1 MTTLSIVI
9 PVYNE
14 KNTIKRLLNL
24 VEQVELKDIQK
35 EIIIVDDKSTD
46 GTWEILEELKDRYT
60 IVFKKENEGKG
71 SAIKQGFLRASG
83 DIILIQD
90 ADLEYDP
97 NEYNRL
103 IKPILDGQADVVY
116 GSRFI
121 GSEPHRVL
129 FFWHY
134 QGNRF
139 LTHLSNMLSN
149 LSLTDIETCYKVFNR
164 QALDKIKDKITSK
177 RFGIEPE
184 ITALI
189 AKNRLRIYEIGIS
202 YYGRTYSEGK
212 KITWRDGLAAVYHVI
227 KFNLF
232 K

>member
-1 MTTLSIVI
+1 MTTLSIII

-14 KNTIKRLLNL
+14 KNTIKRILKLI
-24 VEQVELKDIQK
+24 EQVELKDIQK

-46 GTWEILEELKDRYT
+46 GTRETLERLRDKYA
-60 IVFKKENEGKG
+60 IIFKEKNEGKG
-71 SAIKQGFLRASG
+71 AAIKQGFLRASG

-90 ADLEYDP
+90 ADLEYNP
-97 NEYNRL
+97 NEYSRL
-103 IKPILDGQADVVY
+103 IGPILDGQADVVY

-134 QGNRF
+134 QGNRL

-149 LSLTDIETCYKVFNR
+149 LSLTDIETCYKAFNR

-184 ITALI
+184 ITALV
-189 AKNRLRIYEIGIS
+189 AKNKLKIYEIGIS
-202 YYGRTYSEGK
+202 YYGRTYSDGK
-212 KITWRDGLAAVYHVI
+212 KITWRDGLAAVYHIV

>member
-1 MTTLSIVI
+1 MTTLSIII

-14 KNTIKRLLNL
+14 KNTIKRILKLI
-24 VEQVELKDIQK
+24 EQVELKDIQK

-46 GTWEILEELKDRYT
+46 GTRETLERLRDKYA
-60 IVFKKENEGKG
+60 IIFKEKNEGKG
-71 SAIKQGFLRASG
+71 AAIKQGFLRASG

-90 ADLEYDP
+90 ADLEHNP
-97 NEYNRL
+97 NEYSRL
-103 IKPILDGQADVVY
+103 IGPILDGQADVVY

-134 QGNRF
+134 QGNRL

-149 LSLTDIETCYKVFNR
+149 LSLTDIETCYKAFNR

-184 ITALI
+184 ITALV
-189 AKNRLRIYEIGIS
+189 AKNKLKIYEIGIS
-202 YYGRTYSEGK
+202 YYGRTYSDGK
-212 KITWRDGLAAVYHVI
+212 KITWRDGLAAVYHIV